1 MIREVVPPGQ
11 RGEAM
16 DDCHSAEVKE
26 DRWDNSG
33 FLRHV
38 HEQAKAS
45 RQLFTDLGAD
55 DEPH

>member
-1 MIREVVPPGQ
+1 
-11 RGEAM
+11 M